1 MLFNLDKQSK
11 KNILAYY
18 RREAII
24 SSLRKIEERKKEK
37 DADKFNLDQKEIR
50 QKEIME
56 LINKEKLAKKE
67 KLKREYNSMI
77 QKTKGF
83 LPKKKQLILK
93 NWGQK
98 KETFILPI
106 LNSDNSGRDKTKEN
120 RNLLNE
126 INNNKNFE
134 KLTPNEKEKEILK
147 QVDHMNGYLT
157 DKPNEKE
164 MMQYFRQRREN
175 RHNFYKDLL
184 FSQYKEAIN
193 KDFNLYGTNDELII
207 KQKKRKNLTVNPY
220 ILKKNYDFGASS
232 LMHNPIINPENNY
245 NYNKYIDYKRYGLN
259 PDYSRNRQ
267 NGKLFKL
274 NSMDNMKFIDKIK
287 DYNNEN
293 NEFKQYNN
301 KNNNWNDKIS
311 ENHAIDLNYKK
322 DFSSIDKIPLKITKY
337 KLNIINEHNNK
348 DNCFKFRK
356 NLSQGNIYPDF
367 KNNLI

>member
-11 KNILAYY
+11 KNILENY
-18 RREAII
+18 RHEALI
-24 SSLRKIEERKKEK
+24 SSLRKIEQKKKEK
-37 DADKFNLDQKEIR
+37 EEDKFNLEQKEMR
-50 QKEIME
+50 QKEM
-56 LINKEKLAKKE
+56 LDMINKERIEKKE
-67 KLKREYNSMI
+67 NLKKEYNLML
-77 QKTKGF
+77 QRTKGF
-83 LPKKKQLILK
+83 LPKNNHLIVK

-98 KETFILPI
+98 KEPLYLPA
-106 LNSDNSGRDKTKEN
+106 LNSESSSF
-120 RNLLNE
+120 
-126 INNNKNFE
+126 NNKN
-134 KLTPNEKEKEILK
+134 NEKKKSILNIKNNFNNLNQNQQEKEILK
-147 QVDHMNGYLT
+147 QVDHMNEFLT
-157 DKPNEKE
+157 DEQNEKE
-164 MMQYFRQRREN
+164 VKQYFKIRKEN
-175 RHNFYKDLL
+175 RHQFYKDLL
-184 FSQYKEAIN
+184 FSQYQEAIN
-193 KDFNLYGTNDELII
+193 KNFNLYGTKDELIL
-207 KQKKRKNLTVNPY
+207 KQKKRKNLTDNPY
-220 ILKKNYDFGASS
+220 KFNKGYDFGASS
-232 LMHNPIINPENNY
+232 LNHNPIINPENNY